1 MKAKKALMTVLTLAL
16 ALSLA
21 LISSLSMAQESASQ
35 ASPDTATGTSL
46 GTGFTYQ
53 GQLSK
58 DGDPVSSSC
67 DFRFLLYDSE
77 LDGTQ
82 IGPAL
87 DRSGIAVANGLFTI
101 QDVDFGNDAFAGD
114 ARWLEIAVQC
124 SGDPGYNTLW
134 PRQKLTAAPY
144 ALYAPSAGS
153 APWSGL
159 TGVPTGFADGID
171 KDTTYS
177 PGAGLLLLD
186 TTFAAD
192 VTYLQRR
199 VGGFC
204 SEGNAIR
211 VVHEDGTV
219 TCEPVGGAAG
229 DITAVNAGEGLSGGG
244 ASGSVTL
251 MLDLPYADGRYVNE
265 AQDDSVTSAMI
276 VNGAVNSSDLQ
287 DGTALTEILDDDGP
301 DSGLDAD
308 LLDGEHGSYYL
319 DWNSFTNVPAGLD
332 DGDDDTLGGLTCGSG
347 QVAKWDGSA
356 WACAADGD
364 TTYSAGNQLD
374 LNGTTFDVV
383 EGSGS
388 GLDADLLDGQH
399 GSYYRDWNNLTGV
412 PSGFADG
419 VDDNTTYSAGTGLS
433 LAGTQFSVRTGY
445 RLPQGCGN
453 GQIAEWNGSVWTCGD
468 DDTGPAGG
476 FWSLTGNAGTSP
488 STNFL
493 GTTDNQALELRVNNA
508 RALRIVPD
516 DISPNLIGG
525 HSSNA
530 VTAGTRGATIGG
542 GGYGGVGAN
551 EVTGSYGTV
560 SGGAENTSTSVGA
573 TVGGGG
579 NNDAA
584 GLYSTVGGGYVNRAG
599 GGYATV
605 GGGIYHIADGEQA
618 TIPGGYDNEAAGDYS
633 FAAGRSAKALYDGSF
648 VWADST
654 NADFSSSNSDQFSVR
669 ATNGLYLL
677 SNNAFYGLQVEHA
690 SADTNGD
697 GIRAYADVSKGDFW
711 AAVYAI
717 NYGTSPAVYAS
728 TNGTYS
734 GYFANPIYVNG
745 GCVGCSLAY
754 LALNDGDQPLEPGD
768 LVTVSGVD
776 DSLAGTTMA
785 ILRVRRAEPGSA
797 EAIIGVVE
805 AGATVVGSAKEGQ
818 YLESAE
824 RVEGPATPGD
834 YLFLV
839 VHGLAEVKADAAA
852 GAIAA
857 GQRLAAADRP
867 GHARLLQTRTLD
879 GMLVS
884 EGAQVLGIAL
894 APLDRGTGLIP
905 VFVTLH

>member
-1 MKAKKALMTVLTLAL
+1 MKAKMSLMTVLTLVL
-16 ALSLA
+16 AISLA
-21 LISSLSMAQESASQ
+21 LISSLSMAQESGPQ
-35 ASPDTATGTSL
+35 APPDTAAATTLGTS
-46 GTGFTYQ
+46 FTYQ
-53 GQLSK
+53 GQLRK
-58 DGDPVSSSC
+58 DGDLVSSTC

-77 LDGTQ
+77 LDGAQ

-87 DRSGIAVANGLFTI
+87 DRAGIAVADGLFTI
-101 QDVDFGNDAFAGD
+101 HDLDFGSDSFAGD

-124 SGDPGYNTLW
+124 SGDPGYGTLL

-159 TGVPTGFADGID
+159 TGVPAGFADGLD
-171 KDTTYS
+171 NDTTYS
-177 PGAGLLLLD
+177 PGVGLLLFD

-211 VVHEDGTV
+211 VVHDDGTV
-219 TCEPVGGAAG
+219 TCEPVGGSTA
-229 DITAVNAGEGLSGGG
+229 DITAVHAGEGLSGGG
-244 ASGSVTL
+244 ASGPVTL
-251 MLDLPYADGRYVNE
+251 TLNLTFADGRYVNE

-276 VNGAVNSSDLQ
+276 ATGAVNSSDLQ
-287 DGTALTEILDDDGP
+287 DGAALNEILDDDGP
-301 DSGLDAD
+301 GSGLDAD
-308 LLDGEHGSYYL
+308 LLDGQHGSYYL
-319 DWNSFTNVPAGLD
+319 DWNSLTNVPSGLD
-332 DGDDDTLGGLTCGSG
+332 DGDD
-347 QVAKWDGSA
+347 
-356 WACAADGD
+356 D

-374 LNGTTFDVV
+374 LTGTTFDVV

-399 GSYYRDWNNLTGV
+399 GSYYRDWNYLTGM

-433 LAGTQFSVRTGY
+433 LAGTQFSVQTTY

-453 GQIAEWNGSVWTCGD
+453 GQIAEWNGSVWICGD
-468 DDTGPAGG
+468 DDSSPGG
-476 FWSLTGNAGTSP
+476 SFWSLTGNAGTSP
-488 STNFL
+488 GAHFL
-493 GTTDNQALELRVNNA
+493 GTTDNQALELHVNSA
-508 RALRIVPD
+508 RALRIAPD

-525 HSSNA
+525 HSSNGI
-530 VTAGTRGATIGG
+530 TAGTRGATIGG
-542 GGYGGVGAN
+542 GGYSGVGAN
-551 EVTGSYGTV
+551 QVTGSYGTV
-560 SGGAENTSTSVGA
+560 GGGADNTSALGA

-579 NNDAA
+579 SNTAS

-633 FAAGRSAKALYDGSF
+633 FAAGRHAKALHDGSF
-648 VWADST
+648 VWADSS
-654 NADFSSSNSDQFSVR
+654 DSDFFSSNTDQFSVR
-669 ATNGLYLL
+669 TTNGLYLL
-677 SNNAFYGLQVEHA
+677 SNNESYGLQVDHDNT
-690 SADTNGD
+690 DTNGD
-697 GIRAYADVSKGDFW
+697 GIRAYADVSKGDNW

-728 TNGTYS
+728 TSGTYA
-734 GYFANPIYVNG
+734 GYFTGPIYVNG
-745 GCVGCSLAY
+745 SCVGCSLAY

-768 LVTVSGVD
+768 LVAVSGVD
-776 DSLAGTTMA
+776 DALAGTTMA

-805 AGATVVGSAKEGQ
+805 TGATIVGSAKEVQ

-824 RVEGPATPGD
+824 RVEGPAAPGK

-839 VHGLAEVKADAAA
+839 VHGLAQVKTDAAA

-894 APLDRGTGLIP
+894 APLDKGTGLIP

>member
-1 MKAKKALMTVLTLAL
+1 MKAKMALMTVLAL
-16 ALSLA
+16 VLVLSLA
-21 LISSLSMAQESASQ
+21 LISSLSMAQESALQ
-35 ASPDTATGTSL
+35 APLDTAAATTLGTS
-46 GTGFTYQ
+46 FTYQ
-53 GQLSK
+53 GQLRK
-58 DGDPVSSSC
+58 DGDLVNSTC

-77 LDGTQ
+77 LGGSQ
-82 IGPAL
+82 IGPVL
-87 DRSGIAVANGLFTI
+87 DRAGLAVADGLFTI
-101 QDVDFGNDAFAGD
+101 HDLDFGSDAFAGD

-124 SGDPGYNTLW
+124 NGDPGYNTLW

-144 ALYAPSAGS
+144 ALYAPTAGS

-159 TGVPTGFADGID
+159 SGVPAGFADGVD
-171 KDTTYS
+171 DDTIYS
-177 PGAGLLLLD
+177 AGTGLLLFD

-211 VVHEDGTV
+211 IVHDDGTV
-219 TCEPVGGAAG
+219 TCEPVGGTAG

-244 ASGSVTL
+244 ASGPVTL
-251 MLDLPYADGRYVNE
+251 TLDLPYADGRYVNE

-287 DGTALTEILDDDGP
+287 DGAALAEILDDDGP
-301 DSGLDAD
+301 GSGLDAD
-308 LLDGEHGSYYL
+308 LLDGQQGSYYR
-319 DWNSFTNVPAGLD
+319 DWNSLTNVPAGLD
-332 DGDDDTLGGLTCGSG
+332 DGDDDT
-347 QVAKWDGSA
+347 
-356 WACAADGD
+356 
-364 TTYSAGNQLD
+364 TYSAGNQLD
-374 LNGTTFDVV
+374 LTGTTFDVV
-383 EGSGS
+383 EGAGS
-388 GLDADLLDGQH
+388 GLDADLLDGQQ
-399 GSYYRDWNNLTGV
+399 GSYYRGWNNLTNM

-419 VDDNTTYSAGTGLS
+419 VDNDTTYSAGTGLS
-433 LAGTQFSVRTGY
+433 LAGTQFGVGTTY
-445 RLPQGCGN
+445 RLPQGCGY
-453 GQIAEWNGSVWTCGD
+453 GQIAEWNGSVWICGN
-468 DDTGPAGG
+468 DDTGPVGG
-476 FWSLTGNAGTSP
+476 FWSLSGNAGTNP
-488 STNFL
+488 GTNFL
-493 GTTDNQALELRVNNA
+493 GTTDNQALEVRVNNA

-525 HSSNA
+525 HSGNGI
-530 VTAGTRGATIGG
+530 TAGVRGATIGG
-542 GGYGGVGAN
+542 GGYYADPN
-551 EVTGSYGTV
+551 EVVGSYGTV
-560 SGGAENTSTSVGA
+560 GGGFNNTSDLGA

-579 NNDAA
+579 YGTAS

-633 FAAGRSAKALYDGSF
+633 FAAGRSAKALDDGSF

-654 NADFSSSNSDQFSVR
+654 GADFASSNSDQFSVR
-669 ATNGLYLL
+669 ATNGLYFL
-677 SNNAFYGLQVEHA
+677 SNNASYGLQVDHDG
-690 SADTNGD
+690 ADTNGD
-697 GIRAYADVSKGDFW
+697 GIRVYADVSKGDVW

-717 NYGTSPAVYAS
+717 NNGASPAVYAS

-734 GYFANPIYVNG
+734 GYFAKPIYVNG

-785 ILRVRRAEPGSA
+785 VLRVRRAEPGSA

-839 VHGLAEVKADAAA
+839 VHGLAQVKADAAA

-894 APLDRGTGLIP
+894 APLDKGTGLIP